1 MGDLKLFRL
10 DAGKATELVG
20 SSLALEKSLQHII
33 EHNMNVLF
41 GVTFLASEYSTGTRH
56 GGRID
61 SLGIDENGAPVIF
74 EYKRSLNENV
84 INQGLF
90 YLDWLLDHRAEFKLL
105 VMETLGADVAAGLDW
120 SNPRLICI
128 AHGFTKFDAHA
139 VQQIN
144 RSIELFSYQN
154 FGGELLALDLAS
166 KVSGS
171 SMEEVG
177 TGVAA
182 GVPKKR
188 AAAKTVSEYL
198 DQSPD
203 SLKNLHAELD
213 AFAVALGDDVTTR
226 TLKLYFAYRRIK
238 NFLCVEVHPQ
248 NHELLLFLKVD
259 PDTVE
264 LEAGFSR
271 DVRQIG
277 HFGTGDLELKVRN
290 TQALQKAMP
299 LIQRSYEVS

>member
-1 MGDLKLFRL
+1 M
-10 DAGKATELVG
+10 
-20 SSLALEKSLQHII
+20 ALEKSLQHII
-33 EHNMNVLF
+33 EHNMEVLF

-90 YLDWLLDHRAEFKLL
+90 YLDWLLDHRAEFKLI
-105 VMETLGADVAAGLDW
+105 VMETLGAAVAAGLDW

-144 RSIELFSYQN
+144 RSIELFSYQD
-154 FGGELLALDLAS
+154 FGGELLALDLVS

-171 SMEEVG
+171 TMEEVG

-182 GVPKKR
+182 GAAKKR

-203 SLKNLHAELD
+203 SLKNLHAGLD
-213 AFAVALGDDVTTR
+213 AFVVALGDDVTTR

-248 NHELLLFLKVD
+248 NHELLLFVKVD

-277 HFGTGDLELKVRN
+277 HFGTGDLELRVRN
-290 TQALQKAMP
+290 AQTLQKAMP